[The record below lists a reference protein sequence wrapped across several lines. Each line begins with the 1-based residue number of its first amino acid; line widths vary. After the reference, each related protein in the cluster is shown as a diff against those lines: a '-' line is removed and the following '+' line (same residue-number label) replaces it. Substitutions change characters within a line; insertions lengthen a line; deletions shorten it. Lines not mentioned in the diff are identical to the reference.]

1 MAEALQLA
9 SIDSGDWDVSP
20 ETGLVCRNAGKWHV
34 TAQFQMIGNLNVDNA
49 GDANLFAWF
58 KVNGLN
64 LANSAASGCCSRA
77 GDSNVLVVDSII
89 IFGEDD
95 HLDFVVLTPSSSGK
109 LAVQVQGRSVP
120 GEAVY
125 APSMILTLSKLD

>member
-1 MAEALQLA
+1 MLIFSGFCPILNLQ
-9 SIDSGDWDVSP
+9 G
-20 ETGLVCRNAGKWHV
+20 C
-34 TAQFQMIGNLNVDNA
+34 
-49 GDANLFAWF
+49 